1 MIDLKKL
8 SSFQR
13 QRASTVLALSLD
25 GTQLDGVVL
34 RRTNGA
40 VQLLQSF
47 SATLTLDPLT
57 ADAELVG
64 REIRNHLDAAGVRER
79 NCLVCLPLKWAMA
92 AHVEIPELPE
102 ADVPGFLQ
110 IEAERGFHA
119 DMETLYFATSRYAV
133 AGKQNATLVGIP
145 RNHVA
150 AIEKALLSA
159 RLKPLSFSLGISALQ
174 KPRSEAS
181 NCVLALVVGET
192 SVGLQITCAGG
203 IAALRTLEGTI
214 ENEGGRRTLH
224 ADVVARETRITL
236 GQLPAGL
243 REKVQTV
250 RIFGPRDFGQQLA
263 DELELRLE
271 QLSLKVDV
279 VKSYA
284 PGEFGVQ
291 LPADAPVSSAF
302 SFAAA
307 YLAGGEAALE
317 FLPPKI
323 PAWQQLTAKYGTGKT
338 RQAMAAGAVAVVILA
353 GLFMYQEVQLVHWQ
367 SRWNQMSAEV
377 GDLKKLENNIQQ
389 YQPWYDRNFRG
400 LQILKQITA
409 AFPEDGTVTARTV
422 EIRDLNTVTCSG
434 VARSTGY
441 LLSVQ
446 EQLEKT
452 SGVTG
457 VKIAQMRG
465 RSPNW
470 QFTLDIQFSGGV
482 PSAD

>member
-1 MIDLKKL
+1 MIDFKNL
-8 SSFQR
+8 SSFKKQR
-13 QRASTVLALSLD
+13 PSAVLALSLD
-25 GTQLDGVVL
+25 GTQLEGVVV

-40 VQLLQSF
+40 VQLVQSF

-92 AHVEIPELPE
+92 AHVEIPDLPD

-119 DMETLYFATSRYAV
+119 DMETLYFATSRYTV
-133 AGKQNATLVGIP
+133 AGKQHATLVGIP
-145 RNHVA
+145 RNHVG
-150 AIEKALLSA
+150 AIEKALHAA
-159 RLKPLSFSLGISALQ
+159 RLKPLSFSLGISGLQ
-174 KPRSEAS
+174 RPRSDAS
-181 NCVLALVVGET
+181 NCIVVLLIGET
-192 SVGLQITCAGG
+192 SVGLQITCAKG

-224 ADVVARETRITL
+224 ADVVAREARITL
-236 GQLPAGL
+236 GQLPADL

-271 QLSLKVDV
+271 QLSLKVEV
-279 VKSYA
+279 VKNYA

-291 LPADAPVSSAF
+291 LPADAPVSPAF

-307 YLAGGEAALE
+307 YLAGSDAVLE

-323 PAWQQLTAKYGTGKT
+323 PAWQQLTAKYGTGKA
-338 RQAMAAGAVAVVILA
+338 RQAMTVGTAVVVILA
-353 GLFMYQEVQLVHWQ
+353 GLFIYQEVQLVHWQ

-377 GDLKKLENNIQQ
+377 GDLKTLENNIQQ
-389 YQPWYDRNFRG
+389 YQPWYDRRFRG
-400 LQILKQITA
+400 LQILNQITK

-422 EIRDLNTVTCSG
+422 EIRDLNTVICSG
-434 VARSTGY
+434 VARSMPY
-441 LLSVQ
+441 LLSTE
-446 EQLEKT
+446 EQLQRT
-452 SGVTG
+452 SGIAG
-457 VKIAQMRG
+457 VKLTQVRG
-465 RSPNW
+465 RAPSL
-470 QFTLDIQFSGGV
+470 QFTLDIQYSGGN